1 MNVYWIPTILLSLSS
16 AANMISSHY
25 CNDKP
30 RTSYVVRVSVNGIA
44 SVRCPNLTGKDQEE
58 MRFHLYLGLVEVGNH
73 THDSA
78 HNHNSTET
86 VSPVGEGLGLRVNK
100 QDHTVSFVLSGMTT
114 ERAGVYTCEG
124 HPMYPPPIEKVP
136 DEPQTLVLVEAYQ
149 CQAGKTVGCV
159 DPRVHGVPVWAWVL
173 GFWVT
178 TIYGLVVTVIAFVI
192 WVSDISLPFIKE
204 RLRLRRVA
212 CSQSDYMN
220 IKPKAPLRGPR
231 KKHGVQHPIRMGQ
244 Y

>member
-16 AANMISSHY
+16 AANMISSNN
-25 CNDKP
+25 CKDKL
-30 RTSYVVRVSVNGIA
+30 RTFYVVRVSVNGIA

-86 VSPVGEGLGLRVNK
+86 VSPVGEGLGLRVNE

-124 HPMYPPPIEKVP
+124 YPMYPPPIEKVP
-136 DEPQTLVLVEAYQ
+136 DEPQTLVLVEAFQ
-149 CQAGKTVGCV
+149 CQAGGCV
-159 DPRVHGVPVWAWVL
+159 GPRVHGVPVWAWML

-178 TIYGLVVTVIAFVI
+178 TIYGLVVTVFAFVI
-192 WVSDISLPFIKE
+192 W
-204 RLRLRRVA
+204 LRLRRVE
-212 CSQSDYMN
+212 CSQSDYMD
-220 IKPKAPLRGPR
+220 IKPKAPLRGHR
-231 KKHGVQHPIRMGQ
+231 KKQGVQHPIRMGR

>member
-1 MNVYWIPTILLSLSS
+1 MNVYWIPTILLSLCLSS
-16 AANMISSHY
+16 AANMISSHNY
-25 CNDKP
+25 KDKL
-30 RTSYVVRVSVNGIA
+30 RTFNVVHVSVNGTA

-73 THDSA
+73 THDNA

-149 CQAGKTVGCV
+149 CQAEKTGECVGS
-159 DPRVHGVPVWAWVL
+159 RVHGVPVWAWVL

-192 WVSDISLPFIKE
+192 W
-204 RLRLRRVA
+204 LRLRRVE

-220 IKPKAPLRGPR
+220 IKPKSPPRGHR
-231 KKHGVQHPIRMGQ
+231 KKHWVQHPIRMGR

>member
-16 AANMISSHY
+16 AANMISSNN
-25 CNDKP
+25 CKDKL
-30 RTSYVVRVSVNGIA
+30 RTFYVVRVSVNGIA

-86 VSPVGEGLGLRVNK
+86 VSPVGEGLGLRVNE

-114 ERAGVYTCEG
+114 ERAGFKTHISLSLSLIG
-124 HPMYPPPIEKVP
+124 WS
-136 DEPQTLVLVEAYQ
+136 AYQ

-159 DPRVHGVPVWAWVL
+159 GPRWHGVPVWAWVL

-178 TIYGLVVTVIAFVI
+178 TIYGLVVTIIAFVI
-192 WVSDISLPFIKE
+192 W
-204 RLRLRRVA
+204 LRLRRVE

-231 KKHGVQHPIRMGQ
+231 KKHGVQHPIRMGR

>member
-1 MNVYWIPTILLSLSS
+1 MNVYWIPTILLSLCLSS
-16 AANMISSHY
+16 AANMISSHN
-25 CNDKP
+25 CKDKL
-30 RTSYVVRVSVNGIA
+30 RTFHVVRVSVNGTA
-44 SVRCPNLTGKDQEE
+44 SVSCPNLTGKDQEE

-78 HNHNSTET
+78 HNHNFTET
-86 VSPVGEGLGLRVNK
+86 VSPVGEGLGLRVNE

-124 HPMYPPPIEKVP
+124 QPMYPPPIEKVQ
-136 DEPQTLVLVEAYQ
+136 DETQTVVLVEAYQ

-159 DPRVHGVPVWAWVL
+159 GSRVDGVPVWAWVL
-173 GFWVT
+173 GFWIT
-178 TIYGLVVTVIAFVI
+178 IIYGLAVTVIAFVI
-192 WVSDISLPFIKE
+192 W
-204 RLRLRRVA
+204 LRLKRVK

-231 KKHGVQHPIRMGQ
+231 KKQGVQHPIRMGR

>member
-1 MNVYWIPTILLSLSS
+1 MCVLSGPLTECDWQNGCCMWRMR
-16 AANMISSHY
+16 AAVDIS
-25 CNDKP
+25 DKL
-30 RTSYVVRVSVNGIA
+30 RTFNVVRVFVNGTA
-44 SVRCPNLTGKDQEE
+44 SVSCPNLTGKDQEE

-73 THDSA
+73 THDNG

-86 VSPVGEGLGLRVNK
+86 VSPVGEGLGLRVNE

-124 HPMYPPPIEKVP
+124 YPMYPPPIEKVP
-136 DEPQTLVLVEAYQ
+136 DEPQTLVLVEAFQ
-149 CQAGKTVGCV
+149 CQARKPVGCV
-159 DPRVHGVPVWAWVL
+159 GSAWTWVL

-178 TIYGLVVTVIAFVI
+178 IIYGLAVTVIAFAI
-192 WVSDISLPFIKE
+192 
-204 RLRLRRVA
+204 RLRLRRVE

-220 IKPKAPLRGPR
+220 IKPKAPLRWHR
-231 KKHGVQHPIRMGQ
+231 KKQGVQHPIRMGR

>member
-16 AANMISSHY
+16 AAKMISSNN
-25 CNDKP
+25 CKDKL
-30 RTSYVVRVSVNGIA
+30 RTFNVVRVFVNGTA
-44 SVRCPNLTGKDQEE
+44 SVSCPNLTGKDQEE

-73 THDSA
+73 THDNG

-86 VSPVGEGLGLRVNK
+86 VSPVGEGLGLRVNE

-124 HPMYPPPIEKVP
+124 YPMYPPPIEKVP
-136 DEPQTLVLVEAYQ
+136 DEPQTLVLVEAFQ
-149 CQAGKTVGCV
+149 CQARKPVGCV
-159 DPRVHGVPVWAWVL
+159 GSAWTWVL

-178 TIYGLVVTVIAFVI
+178 IIYGLAVTVIAFAI
-192 WVSDISLPFIKE
+192 
-204 RLRLRRVA
+204 RLRLRRVE

-220 IKPKAPLRGPR
+220 IKPKAPLRWHR
-231 KKHGVQHPIRMGQ
+231 KKQGVQHPIRMGR